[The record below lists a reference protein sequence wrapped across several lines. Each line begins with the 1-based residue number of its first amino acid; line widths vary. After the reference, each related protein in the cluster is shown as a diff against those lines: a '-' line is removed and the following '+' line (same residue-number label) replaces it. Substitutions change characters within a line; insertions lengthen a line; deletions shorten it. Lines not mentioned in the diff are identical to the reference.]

1 MELRFSGFNKLVAD
15 KHNRLYAK
23 NSHENFA
30 RIKAEF
36 QKADYG
42 IDTLPRFGRDVP
54 ALVIG
59 SGPSLD
65 AALPFL
71 GAFQGIIFASPSQLN
86 ILERAEIV
94 PNYVVVV
101 DATDDISWEQI
112 GPDRDTHGMT
122 LLTSPYVSPKTLEA
136 WKGNRRYFQL
146 IADDPHFHDAY
157 PWIKVGFPVMG
168 SVNNAEVLIANWMG
182 CSPIV
187 LCGVDYCFPGGRKRA
202 QDWRK
207 RSAFIFDP
215 KPLEVITSEEGTVGE
230 TGISQE
236 TAYYANLLL
245 GIWSMYKMPLVQ
257 VGDQGAMTDIPF
269 IPPEDL
275 GKEIHADPPTDVQL
289 AAVAATLA
297 EYGMRT
303 YVGEDGIGH
312 FHYKEQDE
320 AAVGPASAA
329 LEDAKAMAEWWTK
342 VES

>member
-1 MELRFSGFNKLVAD
+1 MELQFSAFNKLVAD
-15 KHNRLYAK
+15 VHNRLYYK

-215 KPLEVITSEEGTVGE
+215 KPLDMVPESEVVEGFVGIT
-230 TGISQE
+230 QE
-236 TAYYANLLL
+236 TMYYANLLL

-257 VGDQGAMTDIPF
+257 VGDKGAMMDIPF
-269 IPPEDL
+269 MPPEDL
-275 GKEIHADPPTDVQL
+275 RKPIHVDPPTETQL
-289 AAVAATLA
+289 AAVAETLL
-297 EYGMRT
+297 ESGMRT
-303 YVGEDGIGH
+303 YVGDDEIGH
-312 FHYKEQDE
+312 FHYKEKDE
-320 AAVGPASAA
+320 AAVGPVRDMLHEAT
-329 LEDAKAMAEWWTK
+329 EMADWWTK
-342 VES
+342 A